1 MKSNGLVKKIVGAV
15 LSLLAFVGLALP
27 FYVMTL
33 SSSAVDTTSSTTGS
47 WQEWLDTIESGNK
60 VNLDEMAGW
69 NASKVFYIIL
79 FVLLS
84 LVAVALI
91 VSIFVDNKIFIQI
104 TKWVAVASLIVAILS
119 IVTMLIGGIM
129 LSSSGSVVS
138 RTYLPSL
145 GAIVVSLLGIIGTS
159 VAISACSVKK
169 SKKSK

>member
-15 LSLLAFVGLALP
+15 LSALVFLGFAFP
-27 FYVMTL
+27 FYLVQT
-33 SSSAVDTTSSTTGS
+33 SAGDSTNSKNYS
-47 WQEWLDTIESGNK
+47 WQDWLDTIDGYNK
-60 VNLDEMAGW
+60 VESDKIGWW

-129 LSSSGSVVS
+129 LSSSGSVIS

>member
-15 LSLLAFVGLALP
+15 LSLLAFIGLALP
-27 FYVMTL
+27 FCVITFSMGDE
-33 SSSAVDTTSSTTGS
+33 SHSETGT

-60 VNLDEMAGW
+60 VNWDEMAGW

-138 RTYLPSL
+138 TTYLPSL